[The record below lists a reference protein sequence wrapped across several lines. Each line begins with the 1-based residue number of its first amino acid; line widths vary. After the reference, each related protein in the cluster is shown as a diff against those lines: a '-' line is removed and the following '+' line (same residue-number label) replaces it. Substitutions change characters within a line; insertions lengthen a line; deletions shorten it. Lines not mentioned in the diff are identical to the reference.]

1 MTGAGGRRGLRRW
14 VSVTACALVAGSAVG
29 FAPLSDGPPS
39 ASAAPAP
46 PWPTDPWDAGIAAD
60 WGSGAGR
67 VADAGVLDLT
77 VDAVTPQVPTVSG
90 RLAARVTVT
99 NTSDSAVG
107 NIMIRA
113 QRAERLPGSSQARTV
128 LAEPEATYAVATSF
142 GDSFSLA
149 AGESATLTL
158 EVALDVAAPAGLG
171 VAEPGVYPLLF
182 NANGRPDEGIDQFLA
197 ETRFLL
203 PVRADDAPEDE
214 EGAEGTDGPDGPE
227 GESGTAPEA
236 PESPDAARDDAPAD
250 PVPMSLVWPLATNV
264 PLLPGE
270 TGEAPERQ
278 RLILS
283 DESLHEELAERGRL
297 GGLLGALESE
307 LAGPAGP
314 GLRQSTCVAVD
325 PELIQTVDRMVDGYS
340 VGDRRPSPV
349 ESSTRLRDSWGD
361 ADSLDF
367 TEGSGAETAAQWLDR
382 LRAITRDMCVVTLPW
397 SGAEINAVSATG
409 DPDLAAEALSVGD
422 GVVADILE
430 LEPLAPVVLP
440 PEGYLSATAAPTLR
454 YADPTGAVDPNA
466 VFEAIHGTAGA
477 GTWPSEGAAPAT
489 ALVTANSLTPDDG
502 GLAHAGESVDLQ
514 GHARAFALPGSLS
527 AALAATGSAPEVAG
541 YSAVSGRHDLTAD
554 SGVARMQTSV
564 GTLHQEL
571 SDASIRAGDGGAAP
585 VVALPPAGWSVD
597 GEEAR
602 TFLRAV
608 AATFDEG
615 IARPV
620 GLGEALETSAA
631 DHSAG
636 PATTAAPNPDPGGVT
651 GTEMTWA
658 RQQSGYLTDLA
669 LMMAN
674 DPQVAMTR
682 HGFTQ
687 PLRRDVLR
695 MLTGTGRRE
704 RAGHVAATE
713 RAAAIHGGT
722 GSMLQQL
729 RDSVTLVAPGGVY
742 TRTTGLSPVVV
753 VGRNGLPLP
762 VPAEVQVLGQNGVP
776 LSRQP
781 AALPAKGSV
790 TLQLNSP
797 TESDEDRRA
806 RLQLWLETPAG
817 QRISAPVEIVVQTG
831 PGPAGVILPL
841 ALIGL
846 AVGAFYVGRSGKF
859 PRFQRFDRIRPQWG
873 RD

>member
-1 MTGAGGRRGLRRW
+1 MAQFVTCLWFDTQAEEAADFYCSIFPGSRILSVDAAPVDTPGGLR
-14 VSVTACALVAGSAVG
+14 AGDVLTVE
-29 FAPLSDGPPS
+29 F
-39 ASAAPAP
+39 
-46 PWPTDPWDAGIAAD
+46 WPTDPWDAGIAAD

-214 EGAEGTDGPDGPE
+214 EGAEGTDGPE
-227 GESGTAPEA
+227 GESGAAPEA
-236 PESPDAARDDAPAD
+236 PETPDAARDDAPAD

-283 DESLHEELAERGRL
+283 DESLHEELGERGRL

-477 GTWPSEGAAPAT
+477 DTWPSEGAAPAT

-527 AALAATGSAPEVAG
+527 AAMAATGSAPEVAG

-571 SDASIRAGDGGAAP
+571 SDASIRAGDGGADLPNVLIDQPVPYEVLLPVAYPKNMYSQVFRDLRDRPEFGDVAYRPRMFDDAGNLTDATVAEISRIPQGEVEGCGNQLIVGPDGTVGADIPLSSIIRLGDWVLELNAISSEPLDVRLSLPNPFESPEQTLAGSTVVGLDDELVQRWVSVSGGGNTLRVDVEDAP
-585 VVALPPAGWSVD
+585 VGASVCI
-597 GEEAR
+597 GSGA
-602 TFLRAV
+602 
-608 AATFDEG
+608 
-615 IARPV
+615 I
-620 GLGEALETSAA
+620 
-631 DHSAG
+631 G
-636 PATTAAPNPDPGGVT
+636 P
-651 GTEMTWA
+651 
-658 RQQSGYLTDLA
+658 L
-669 LMMAN
+669 
-674 DPQVAMTR
+674 
-682 HGFTQ
+682 
-687 PLRRDVLR
+687 
-695 MLTGTGRRE
+695 
-704 RAGHVAATE
+704 
-713 RAAAIHGGT
+713 
-722 GSMLQQL
+722 
-729 RDSVTLVAPGGVY
+729 
-742 TRTTGLSPVVV
+742 
-753 VGRNGLPLP
+753 
-762 VPAEVQVLGQNGVP
+762 VPAEG
-776 LSRQP
+776 
-781 AALPAKGSV
+781 
-790 TLQLNSP
+790 
-797 TESDEDRRA
+797 
-806 RLQLWLETPAG
+806 
-817 QRISAPVEIVVQTG
+817 
-831 PGPAGVILPL
+831 
-841 ALIGL
+841 
-846 AVGAFYVGRSGKF
+846 
-859 PRFQRFDRIRPQWG
+859 
-873 RD
+873 